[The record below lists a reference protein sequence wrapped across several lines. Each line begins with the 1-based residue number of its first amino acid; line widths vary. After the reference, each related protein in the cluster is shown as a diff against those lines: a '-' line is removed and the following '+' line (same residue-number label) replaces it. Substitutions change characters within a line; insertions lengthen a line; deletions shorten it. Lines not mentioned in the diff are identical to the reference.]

1 MTTHQPDIMDPSIA
15 EMRPRLFT
23 LDQAREKLAVTE
35 PLNELKFETGGKVR
49 FVLPDNW
56 DDVAEDLDGMDDT
69 GATVT
74 LASDQE
80 YRLTK
85 DALLEAGAKVGIP
98 RKLQMR
104 TPRHLLEPQ
113 LNWWFSGNGGWE
125 DKSFKSFV
133 SGAMRNKMPLVI
145 AFGSG
150 TISPFSNLTILD
162 RLVAGIRRKYQA
174 DEQDLLVDYKF
185 THSLELTHVRLIVP
199 GHIRNL
205 TGPGT
210 ATPSDLWS
218 TGIQWQNSQLGLKPT
233 TVDGYVFRWRCTNGM
248 TDTLVTSGKFN
259 RRDGSGEDVYD
270 WAGSAVDE
278 VLGGLEH
285 ALDGVQATTTIPV
298 EQDVSLVLDDLFRQ
312 HKVPG
317 KLQQEIIRNMAEV
330 GGELSMYTLLNAITM
345 AGNDDDL
352 SPASREKL
360 LQVGGHVA
368 HSAEMRCDSCRRIR
382 PE

>member
-1 MTTHQPDIMDPSIA
+1 MTTRQADIMDPSIA
-15 EMRPRLFT
+15 EMRPKLFT
-23 LDQAREKLAVTE
+23 LDQAREKLSVTE
-35 PLNELKFETGGKVR
+35 PLNELKFEAGKAVR
-49 FVLPDNW
+49 FRLPADW
-56 DDVAEDLDGMDDT
+56 DETADEMDGMADT

-74 LASDQE
+74 LASAQP

-85 DALLEAGAKVGIP
+85 DALLEAGAKIGIP
-98 RKLQMR
+98 RKLAMR
-104 TPRHLLEPQ
+104 TPALLLEPW
-113 LNWWFSGNGGWE
+113 LNWWFQGNSGWAE
-125 DKSFKSFV
+125 KSFKSFV
-133 SGAMRNKMPLVI
+133 SGGDIGVNPLVI

-150 TISPFSNLTILD
+150 TISPFSNLGILEK
-162 RLVAGIRRKYQA
+162 LVEGIRRKYQA

-199 GHIRNL
+199 GHIRNM

-210 ATPSDLWS
+210 VEPSDLWS
-218 TGIQWQNSQLGLKPT
+218 TGVQWQNSQLGLKPT
-233 TVDGYVFRWRCTNGM
+233 ELDGYLFRWRCTNGM

-259 RRDGSGEDVYD
+259 RRDGSGEDVYE

-285 ALDGVQATTTIPV
+285 ALDGVQDATTIPV

-317 KLQQEIIRNMAEV
+317 KLQQEILRNMAEV

-345 AGNDDDL
+345 AANDGDL
-352 SPASREKL
+352 SPASVVKL
-360 LQVGGHVA
+360 QQVGGHVA